1 MPLRVHYELTL
12 AASETAQGKASA
24 IAREQTV
31 EIPAGVAAPEVEAR
45 TIGVVAAVEEVG
57 PRRARAAIDYPWRE
71 LVSDL
76 PQLVNLLYGNI
87 SLQRGIR
94 IAGVDWPA
102 GLVGQF
108 PGPAFGVAG
117 LRELTG
123 VHGRPLLASALKPVG
138 LGVRGLA
145 QLASECALGGLDLV
159 KDDHSLADQPAAPFR
174 ERVLAVAE
182 HVARANR
189 QTGRSCLYV
198 PNLTGPVDRLGER
211 LDDLRDAG
219 VRAAMVAPMLLG
231 LDAVRSLAAAAG
243 GAGVALVGHPA
254 LAGSLFAPRQGIAP
268 EILFGELF
276 RIAGCDVVIYPNAG
290 GRFPF
295 TLRDCQAIQRRLLA
309 PLGGLRPAFAM
320 VAGGIDAAKLERWLP
335 EYATDTIFLVGGS
348 LLGRPDLAAAAAE
361 MSELAAGT
369 DDPGERRG
377 HRDGRGRRRRE

>member
-1 MPLRVHYELTL
+1 MPLRVHYELAL
-12 AASETAQGKASA
+12 PSRGGAGGSARAMAAGL
-24 IAREQTV
+24 AREQTV
-31 EIPAGVAAPEVEAR
+31 EIPAGVAANEVEAR
-45 TIGVVAAVEEVG
+45 TIGVVAAVEEIG
-57 PRRARAAIDYPWRE
+57 PRRARATIDYPWRE

-94 IAGVDWPA
+94 ITGVDWPA

-123 VHGRPLLASALKPVG
+123 VQGRPLLASALKPVG

-174 ERVLAVAE
+174 DRVLAVAE

-231 LDAVRSLAAAAG
+231 LDVVRSLAAAAG

-254 LAGSLFAPRQGIAP
+254 FSGSFVAPRQGLAP
-268 EILFGELF
+268 ELLFGELF

-335 EYATDTIFLVGGS
+335 EYAIDTIFLLGGS
-348 LLGRPDLAAAAAE
+348 LLGRADLIAAASGLSAQMAAARCFKE
-361 MSELAAGT
+361 S
-369 DDPGERRG
+369 R
-377 HRDGRGRRRRE
+377 

>member
-1 MPLRVHYELTL
+1 MRVHYELAL
-12 AASETAQGKASA
+12 AAGETAGGRASA

-31 EIPAGVAAPEVEAR
+31 EIPAGVAAAEIERR

-57 PRRARAAIDYPWRE
+57 SRRARATIDYPWRE

-102 GLVGQF
+102 ELLRQF

-123 VHGRPLLASALKPVG
+123 VAGRPLLAGALKPVG
-138 LGVRGLA
+138 LGVRELA
-145 QLASECALGGLDLV
+145 RLAGECARGGLDLI
-159 KDDHSLADQPAAPFR
+159 KDDHSLADQPSAPFR
-174 ERVLAVAE
+174 ERVLTVAE

-189 QTGRSCLYV
+189 QGGRSCLYV

-219 VRAAMVAPMLLG
+219 VRAAMVAPLLLG
-231 LDAVRSLAAAAG
+231 LDTVRSLATAAS
-243 GAGVALVGHPA
+243 GAGIALIGHPA
-254 LAGSLFAPRQGIAP
+254 FAGSLVAPRQGLAP
-268 EILFGELF
+268 ELLFGDLF

-295 TLRDCQAIQRRLLA
+295 TLRDCRAIQGRLLA

-335 EYATDTIFLVGGS
+335 EYAVDTIFLLGGS
-348 LLGRPDLAAAAAE
+348 LLGRPDVAAAA
-361 MSELAAGT
+361 SELSALVAG
-369 DDPGERRG
+369 PV
-377 HRDGRGRRRRE
+377 RRRRRT

>member
-1 MPLRVHYELTL
+1 MRVHYELAL
-12 AASETAQGKASA
+12 PAGRAAGESARDRASA

-31 EIPAGVAAPEVEAR
+31 EIPAGVAAPEIERR
-45 TIGVVAAVEEVG
+45 TIGVVASVEMVG
-57 PRRARAAIDYPWRE
+57 TRRALAAIDYPWRE
-71 LVSDL
+71 LISDL
-76 PQLVNLLYGNI
+76 PQLLNLLYGNI

-102 GLVGQF
+102 ALVGQF

-123 VHGRPLLASALKPVG
+123 VPGRPLLASALKPVG
-138 LGVRGLA
+138 LGVPALA
-145 QLASECALGGLDLV
+145 RLASECALGGIDLI

-174 ERVLAVAE
+174 ERVLTVAE

-189 QTGRSCLYV
+189 QSGRNCLYV
-198 PNLTGPVDRLGER
+198 PNLTGPVDHLGER
-211 LDDLRDAG
+211 LEDLRDAG
-219 VRAAMVAPMLLG
+219 VRAAMVAPLLLG
-231 LDAVRSLAAAAG
+231 LDAVRALAAAAG
-243 GAGVALVGHPA
+243 GAGIALVGHPA
-254 LAGSLFAPRQGIAP
+254 FAGSLFAPRQGIAP
-268 EILFGELF
+268 EVLLGDLF

-320 VAGGIDAAKLERWLP
+320 VAGGIDAAKLARWLP
-335 EYATDTIFLVGGS
+335 GYATDTIFLVGGS

-361 MSELAAGT
+361 LSEVVAGA
-369 DDPGERRG
+369 DDLKGRKGRRG
-377 HRDGRGRRRRE
+377 RGGRE

>member
-1 MPLRVHYELTL
+1 MHYELAL
-12 AASETAQGKASA
+12 PAGRAAGESARDRASA

-31 EIPAGVAAPEVEAR
+31 EIPAGVAPPEIERR
-45 TIGVVAAVEEVG
+45 TIGVVAAAEKVG
-57 PRRARAAIDYPWRE
+57 ARRARATIDYPWRE
-71 LVSDL
+71 LISDL
-76 PQLVNLLYGNI
+76 PQLLNLLYGNI

-94 IAGVDWPA
+94 IVGIDWPA
-102 GLVGQF
+102 ELVGRF

-117 LRELTG
+117 LRELAG
-123 VHGRPLLASALKPVG
+123 VHGRPLLAGALKPVG
-138 LGVRGLA
+138 LGVAELA
-145 QLASECALGGLDLV
+145 RLAADCALGGLDLV

-189 QTGRSCLYV
+189 RSGRSCLYV
-198 PNLTGPVDRLGER
+198 PNLTGAVDRLGER

-219 VRAAMVAPMLLG
+219 VRAAMVAPLLLG
-231 LDAVRSLAAAAG
+231 LDAVRALAESS
-243 GAGVALVGHPA
+243 GVVLVGHPA
-254 LAGSLFAPRQGIAP
+254 LAGSLLAPHHGIAP
-268 EILFGELF
+268 EILLGDLL

-335 EYATDTIFLVGGS
+335 EYAIDTIFLVGGS
-348 LLGRPDLAAAAAE
+348 LLGRPDLRAAAAE
-361 MSELAAGT
+361 MRALVEAGA
-369 DDPGERRG
+369 GGGARLHG
-377 HRDGRGRRRRE
+377 AGRGEKR